1 MNEIFVWIKD
11 IFLMILSVTF
21 SQILIPNSNMSKYIR
36 FIFSLIILDV
46 IIEPVIRY
54 IS

>member
-21 SQILIPNSNMSKYIR
+21 LQILIPDSNMSKYIR

-46 IIEPVIRY
+46 SIEPVIRY